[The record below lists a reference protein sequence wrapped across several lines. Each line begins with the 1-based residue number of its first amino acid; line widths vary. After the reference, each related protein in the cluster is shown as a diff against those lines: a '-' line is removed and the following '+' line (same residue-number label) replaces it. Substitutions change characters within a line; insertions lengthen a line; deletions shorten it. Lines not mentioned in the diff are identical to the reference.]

1 MIKYIFSLI
10 LIFCFSC
17 QSNQDQTKNGVI
29 IDEYFSIEEHIV
41 IKVYLYEYEG
51 EMKASAMPELKS
63 ESELMDYKRRF
74 EYLLINIS
82 KIHLP
87 EYAEKRKD
95 IWSLYPDTTKLK
107 RLYLKEYVQGQ
118 NLTSYFKT
126 TSAAITDTNFK
137 ATISFTKDELMEVA
151 SKFFYCDKVFPDTT
165 IQSHVCVGLN
175 GVSEANWNKDFT
187 LLEAFCYEGIFD
199 DLLKDTSEL
208 DESYS
213 TKKKDPCNTYKSAF
227 VTLDKYLLDV
237 RNELFKRMKNDH
249 VLKGIL
255 MEHYKENIDNLA
267 FKIITKPNN

>member
-1 MIKYIFSLI
+1 
-10 LIFCFSC
+10 
-17 QSNQDQTKNGVI
+17 
-29 IDEYFSIEEHIV
+29 
-41 IKVYLYEYEG
+41 
-51 EMKASAMPELKS
+51 
-63 ESELMDYKRRF
+63 
-74 EYLLINIS
+74 
-82 KIHLP
+82 
-87 EYAEKRKD
+87 
-95 IWSLYPDTTKLK
+95 
-107 RLYLKEYVQGQ
+107 
-118 NLTSYFKT
+118 
-126 TSAAITDTNFK
+126 
-137 ATISFTKDELMEVA
+137 
-151 SKFFYCDKVFPDTT
+151 
-165 IQSHVCVGLN
+165 VGLN